1 MLIFSIT
8 YNVGKINKK
17 TFRKSIAI
25 HNIILYNNYSNKIQI
40 KGDLQM
46 LSLVNEIKKE
56 TEKGLIGIYLDVC
69 SPKVSLHYTS
79 EEFLSKFKISRFVPR
94 TSYNEEY
101 PWEATADLGDG
112 STAFCLFTEEM
123 KIKWNKGEL

>member
-1 MLIFSIT
+1 MLNISIT

-17 TFRKSIAI
+17 NFKKSIAMY
-25 HNIILYNNYSNKIQI
+25 NIILYNNYSNKIQI

-56 TEKGLIGIYLDVC
+56 TEKGLIGIYVDIC
-69 SPKVSLHYTS
+69 PTRVSLHYQR

-94 TSYNEEY
+94 ASHNEEY
-101 PWEATADLGDG
+101 PWEAVADLGDG
-112 STAFCLFTEEM
+112 SIAFCLFTEEM